1 VEKAAP
7 TCSVYF
13 SIFLP
18 PLCTLVQRKE
28 ESQVR
33 TGTREYYYYY
43 HNTAAAAAES
53 IRPGS
58 VAAAA
63 AAHLSLS
70 LFREPVCCCGFLS
83 PALTT
88 RMAAAAAADAM
99 LHLALTPMFT
109 NKSMHLARASPH
121 QRSPHLIPPRRALLL
136 HTASHTERAIN
147 APKKEKERG
156 HLSHLCSSFSLY
168 CLLWRCCSLDFSA

>member
-70 LFREPVCCCGFLS
+70 LSSESQSAVVVFYL
-83 PALTT
+83 
-88 RMAAAAAADAM
+88 
-99 LHLALTPMFT
+99 
-109 NKSMHLARASPH
+109 PH
-121 QRSPHLIPPRRALLL
+121 
-136 HTASHTERAIN
+136 
-147 APKKEKERG
+147 
-156 HLSHLCSSFSLY
+156 
-168 CLLWRCCSLDFSA
+168 